1 LRVASDLEVALLD
14 SIYSELYRKY
24 TEMLTKGAALGKELG
39 VKGHS
44 VMR

>member
-1 LRVASDLEVALLD
+1 VASDLEVALLE

-39 VKGHS
+39 EIGHS